1 MFSAAH
7 VATAPIGVSMYQ
19 RIITYTRMF
28 RERWMTPD
36 SIVFHADGIS
46 TADAAVNPT
55 LGGVHGRGAICFC
68 TAGA

>member
-1 MFSAAH
+1 
-7 VATAPIGVSMYQ
+7 MYQ